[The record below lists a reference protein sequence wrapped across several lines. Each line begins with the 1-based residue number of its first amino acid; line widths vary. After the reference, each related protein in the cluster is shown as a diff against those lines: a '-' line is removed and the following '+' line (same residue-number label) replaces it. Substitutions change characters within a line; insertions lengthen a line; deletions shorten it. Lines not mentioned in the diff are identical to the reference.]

1 MTKRLVGV
9 GVVIAVL
16 AVNGV
21 ERPTFAQVISSG
33 AQPRQSSP
41 PPAGR
46 IGSSRPS
53 PAPLASRPRMP
64 SPGSVLAFRPVRE
77 HRVFP
82 VRVPWFGVVYVD
94 STWWPQSGVSAY
106 APPPMALTA
115 DDRRPV
121 GGLQLDVEPR
131 RASVYVD
138 GWYVGHRRYLQRLL
152 PPSRSR
158 RRAAPSRVPGGRLRS
173 AVSRDTRDARAH
185 HDVSRVDEPAIVSQ
199 NAPDTRSG
207 DF

>member
-53 PAPLASRPRMP
+53 PAPLGVAAADAVAWVG
-64 SPGSVLAFRPVRE
+64 PG
-77 HRVFP
+77 
-82 VRVPWFGVVYVD
+82 
-94 STWWPQSGVSAY
+94 
-106 APPPMALTA
+106 
-115 DDRRPV
+115 
-121 GGLQLDVEPR
+121 
-131 RASVYVD
+131 
-138 GWYVGHRRYLQRLL
+138 L
-152 PPSRSR
+152 P
-158 RRAAPSRVPGGRLRS
+158 AGA
-173 AVSRDTRDARAH
+173 
-185 HDVSRVDEPAIVSQ
+185 
-199 NAPDTRSG
+199 
-207 DF
+207 